1 MIRGHKIALD
11 PDASQ
16 ESYFACASGTA
27 RFSYNWA
34 LAEWNRQYLAGEKP
48 SEGSLRRKLNSI
60 KDEQFPWMRNVTKNA
75 AQQAIKNLGAAFRNF
90 FAGKGKYPKFK
101 KKGQHD
107 SFRADNGTD
116 KDHPHA
122 VEVKGKRIK
131 LPVIGWVK
139 MREAL
144 RFDGKIKSAVVSRT
158 ADRWF
163 VSLSVEIEHIP
174 PIRENQAVV
183 GVDLGI
189 KALATLSDD
198 TPPIANPKALGQKL
212 KQLKRLS
219 RSLSRK
225 VKGSAN
231 RLKAKAKIAKLHAR
245 IANIRVDALHK
256 LTTDLVRR
264 FDVIGI
270 EDLNV
275 RGMMANRHLARA
287 VADVGMSEFR
297 RQLTYKSAMC
307 GARIVMVDRWFPSSK
322 RCSACGYINANLTL
336 SDREWSCE
344 KCSVIHA
351 RDRNSAI
358 NLRLVAESSLAAA
371 SLSEQSGSS
380 VTACREEGSDVGPVA
395 AVKPASVKQESERET
410 FVYA

>member
-1 MIRGHKIALD
+1 LDAECDQERPATGH
-11 PDASQ
+11 Q
-16 ESYFACASGTA
+16 ESGC
-27 RFSYNWA
+27 R
-34 LAEWNRQYLAGEKP
+34 LQEL
-48 SEGSLRRKLNSI
+48 
-60 KDEQFPWMRNVTKNA
+60 
-75 AQQAIKNLGAAFRNF
+75 
-90 FAGKGKYPKFK
+90 FAGPGTYPKFK

-116 KDHPHA
+116 KNHPHA

-183 GVDLGI
+183 GVDLGV

-198 TPPIANPKALGQKL
+198 TPPIANPKALGQRL
-212 KQLKRLS
+212 KPLKRLS
-219 RSLSRK
+219 RSRSRK

-231 RLKAKAKIAKLHAR
+231 RLEAKAKIARLHAR
-245 IANIRVDALHK
+245 IANVRVDALHK

-297 RQLTYKSAMC
+297 RQLAYKSAMY
-307 GARIVMVDRWFPSSK
+307 GSRIVVADRWFPSSK
-322 RCSACGYINANLTL
+322 RCSACGHINADLRL
-336 SDREWSCE
+336 SDREVSCE
-344 KCSVIHA
+344 KCGVHYA
-351 RDRNSAI
+351 RDRSAI

-380 VTACREEGSDVGPVA
+380 VTACREEGADVGPVA
-395 AVKPASVKQESERET
+395 AKPASVKQESERET